1 MDIKK
6 IIIIVIAVVIFLV
19 GGYFIFFN
27 KKAEPA
33 QNSEESTVAEE
44 EKSAP
49 TQEYAMVDVSYFASE
64 IHDALTNI
72 NNAIITDSEEAQEQ
86 FATEL
91 ERLDKSMGEIDSI
104 ESYIQSLSD
113 DEYSALKEKCQAF
126 SAEAKKLYE
135 NLKNE
140 NYVKEE
146 GIILSDDIH
155 NLFNDLSDEF
165 NNLLEK
171 NSDSETQED
180 TEEVIEETAAP
191 QESEEE
197 PASESDSIVGS
208 YQLN

>member
-113 DEYSALKEKCQAF
+113 DEYSALKEKWQAF